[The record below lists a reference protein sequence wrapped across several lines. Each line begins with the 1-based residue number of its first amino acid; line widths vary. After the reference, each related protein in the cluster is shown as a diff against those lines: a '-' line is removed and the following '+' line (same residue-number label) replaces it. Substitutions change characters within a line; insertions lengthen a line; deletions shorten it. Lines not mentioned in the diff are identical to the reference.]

1 MRDHQMM
8 TFVGEKKGRNGKQ
21 GCSEEVTARNGGVAW
36 IELAGAN
43 WILVK
48 HEKTSKLAAS
58 FTNCVAVGGSSD
70 TSHPTGKGGALFV
83 TGTSTHATPISLNDQ
98 PLYHAHFE
106 DNLAESGN
114 DLFITSELFGSVP
127 TSSLVSFGGGSFSY
141 DHHVAIEGRSP
152 EDSAKIGLLIPTP
165 IVSVNG
171 SVSELMTGKSGED
184 VPTCKWTSSFC
195 ATLGYGITHLTKKYS
210 TGGQFF
216 PQSIQFVHNLTFN
229 ETEVVV
235 KDQDVSVVG
244 TKAKTPAEATVA
256 RSEIVIVPST
266 TASSLFTIKESAK
279 LSVSGL
285 DLWPIAKCGLFCVE
299 SGGESLKLFDV
310 GIVCSLEEEYSEPLT
325 KSDGRPIELCTFN
338 TTTSGTARLANAL
351 IQLVHPSGGAVPL
364 ADFTLSSV
372 SFSDFET
379 TSDPLVVADTDG
391 KISVVGTT
399 FTRCSC
405 SSEIK
410 GTLVRVKT
418 SGLDTS
424 ITRNIWSESF
434 SEDTEAGPHV
444 NCGSSSVSC
453 SSLESGVASSLKF
466 SISRMSVSCACEMS
480 SPFTVSSSFTIE
492 SQFKIDASS
501 AVLLLSSLQIG
512 IDCTCSSSGV
522 FVASKGTLHLSSS
535 RIRNVEFT
543 HESEGSAIVLHTSA
557 GFSTDSA
564 DILSGIWSNGTGSHL
579 FVNSADLSQTA
590 VNDTLLPFNSTLSLP
605 TNSLL
610 SEIEKKRFF
619 GREGLEEW
627 CLCICG
633 MRTQVDQFTSTQL
646 GKTIELWKSAAAVL
660 LDCGI
665 SGKAEGRAEWTLTQ
679 STGACLW
686 IEGDGQLSIGKSS
699 TSELVL
705 SGISMKIG
713 PMAEG

>member
-434 SEDTEAGPHV
+434 SEDTEAGWIYRVDRSLDSSDELSELSLLLFLGVVPSGTVFVSDSVHSSPHV

-480 SPFTVSSSFTIE
+480 SPFTASSSFTIE

-579 FVNSADLSQTA
+579 FVNSAGF
-590 VNDTLLPFNSTLSLP
+590 P
-605 TNSLL
+605 
-610 SEIEKKRFF
+610 
-619 GREGLEEW
+619 
-627 CLCICG
+627 C
-633 MRTQVDQFTSTQL
+633 
-646 GKTIELWKSAAAVL
+646 
-660 LDCGI
+660 
-665 SGKAEGRAEWTLTQ
+665 TQ
-679 STGACLW
+679 SFTKPVV
-686 IEGDGQLSIGKSS
+686 INK
-699 TSELVL
+699 
-705 SGISMKIG
+705 
-713 PMAEG
+713 

>member
-1 MRDHQMM
+1 MSLDPLTDGISVFLPCVEDMAKMIKRLLHLSLDTCIVFSYNFEQSAPS
-8 TFVGEKKGRNGKQ
+8 V
-21 GCSEEVTARNGGVAW
+21 EVSNDRVLQIDTTTHSRPAQW
-36 IELAGAN
+36 
-43 WILVK
+43 
-48 HEKTSKLAAS
+48 HE
-58 FTNCVAVGGSSD
+58 
-70 TSHPTGKGGALFV
+70 
-83 TGTSTHATPISLNDQ
+83 ILNDQ

-171 SVSELMTGKSGED
+171 SVSELMTGKSGRRSDLQMD
-184 VPTCKWTSSFC
+184 VVLLCD
-195 ATLGYGITHLTKKYS
+195 AR
-210 TGGQFF
+210 
-216 PQSIQFVHNLTFN
+216 FVHNLTFN

-434 SEDTEAGPHV
+434 SEDTEAGWLYRVDRSLDSSDELSELSLLLFLGVVPSGTVFVSDSVHSSPHV

-627 CLCICG
+627 CLLYLWHAHTSGSVHINTAGEDHWNCG
-633 MRTQVDQFTSTQL
+633 RVQL
-646 GKTIELWKSAAAVL
+646 PCCSIVESQGKLKGEQNGL
-660 LDCGI
+660 
-665 SGKAEGRAEWTLTQ
+665 
-679 STGACLW
+679 
-686 IEGDGQLSIGKSS
+686 
-699 TSELVL
+699 
-705 SGISMKIG
+705 
-713 PMAEG
+713 